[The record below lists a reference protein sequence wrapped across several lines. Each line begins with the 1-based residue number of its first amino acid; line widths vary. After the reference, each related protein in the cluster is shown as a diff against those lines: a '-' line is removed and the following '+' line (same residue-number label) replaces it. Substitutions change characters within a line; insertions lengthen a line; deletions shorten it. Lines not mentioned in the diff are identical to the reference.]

1 MKCIINFHPLQ
12 KYPKIGI
19 FGIRINHLA
28 TLVRKSIVA
37 DHVMTVHIQF
47 NFCCQKVT
55 YSRMPCHAMSSRVVP
70 YFHLHTWWAVITLAA
85 KLAYIHRSHQEKSHS
100 FLWYC
105 RIRTYLRLGL
115 LDGIFSYQKFQFG
128 YISEGLGMEHI
139 GIFHIHLEFF
149 TALLV
154 YFVVIRYIF
163 WSFGIFLPFWFV
175 VKRKI
180 WQPCSCDKRECKM
193 YVRDCKPA

>member
-85 KLAYIHRSHQEKSHS
+85 KLTYIHTYIHTYVGHIRKRVIHFFDIVAYVRTFDEGCQMVYFHTKS
-100 FLWYC
+100 FNL
-105 RIRTYLRLGL
+105 
-115 LDGIFSYQKFQFG
+115 GIFRRA
-128 YISEGLGMEHI
+128 
-139 GIFHIHLEFF
+139 LEWNI
-149 TALLV
+149 LV
-154 YFVVIRYIF
+154 YFISIWNILRPFWYIL
-163 WSFGIFLPFWFV
+163 WPFGIYFGHLVYFYRFGLL
-175 VKRKI
+175 
-180 WQPCSCDKRECKM
+180 
-193 YVRDCKPA
+193 